1 MNDIHRSAL
10 NTNMIKLWENCYC
23 TLLSQFVLCLFPFDT
38 LWSLFHIIKYPLQKL
53 LPLPGCYWKVLQV
66 LYSDYNALCE
76 WTMIWNLSSTAG
88 YLVILLTLN
97 LFCDMSHNKL
107 SIYLLLFLI
116 ESPVIELMY
125 ERIKNFVVLWI

>member
-10 NTNMIKLWENCYC
+10 NSNMIIWWENCYC
-23 TLLSQFVLCLFPFDT
+23 TLLSHFVSCLFPFDT
-38 LWSLFHIIKYPLQKL
+38 LWSLLHIINYPMQKFW
-53 LPLPGCYWKVLQV
+53 PLPGCYWKVLQV

-88 YLVILLTLN
+88 HLVILLTLN
-97 LFCDMSHNKL
+97 LFCDMPHDRL

-116 ESPVIELMY
+116 IFLDIQLMY
-125 ERIKNFVVLWI
+125 EKTKIFMVLWI